1 MRVRPQCA
9 STCSAANAL
18 STGTLARGRV
28 CGLSVRLSAD
38 SHAAQRKRTPILAR
52 SHTCWQKRC
61 TFPLAKRARERA
73 CRVSTWRMRWHGR
86 PGPSS
91 MLSSRTDLDAPTT
104 QDLAFQD
111 AHVTSKPSLWERN
124 RALASKVHTLEQEVK
139 TLSSDLVGRKARK
152 LAAPRARAG
161 KQGGPSMHRR
171 MSWAKQALQQGLKL
185 QSLVGRRGLAHEIP
199 TKSVFYSVSMKDPIS
214 TQSLKSKAGDLNFVN
229 QLKPGDYWKDP
240 FERPFL
246 HAPYPH
252 DPSSTLAHTV
262 TGDYASPATWG
273 EIYHDKEA
281 IDWCTENFPWFED
294 RMKCIAK
301 IHSGGP
307 ILG

>member
-1 MRVRPQCA
+1 
-9 STCSAANAL
+9 
-18 STGTLARGRV
+18 
-28 CGLSVRLSAD
+28 
-38 SHAAQRKRTPILAR
+38 
-52 SHTCWQKRC
+52 
-61 TFPLAKRARERA
+61 
-73 CRVSTWRMRWHGR
+73 
-86 PGPSS
+86 

-111 AHVTSKPSLWERN
+111 AHVPSKPGLRQRN
-124 RALASKVHTLEQEVK
+124 RALVSQVHTLEQEVK

-161 KQGGPSMHRR
+161 MQGDPSMHRR